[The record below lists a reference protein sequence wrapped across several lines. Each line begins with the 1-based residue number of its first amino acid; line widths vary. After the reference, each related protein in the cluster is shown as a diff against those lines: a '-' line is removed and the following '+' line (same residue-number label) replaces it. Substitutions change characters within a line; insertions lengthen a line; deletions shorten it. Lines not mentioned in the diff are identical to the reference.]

1 MVFTDALSVP
11 AILRKCSPQMCREN
25 STFVRTKK
33 STMKNLVF
41 PLLLTIVA
49 VPASAQLPQ
58 IADTVAREGLP
69 VLRSYVPP
77 DVVRRAAR
85 KYGRSLYC
93 IEKSTAANCQDSYLV
108 GLLRGGGSL
117 KMEWMC
123 DDPKMVLHRGR
134 ARVSDAAAF

>member
-1 MVFTDALSVP
+1 
-11 AILRKCSPQMCREN
+11 
-25 STFVRTKK
+25 
-33 STMKNLVF
+33 MKNIFF
-41 PLLLTIVA
+41 PLLLTVVA
-49 VPASAQLPQ
+49 AASAQLPQ

-77 DVVRRAAR
+77 DVVHRAAR

-93 IEKSTAANCQDSYLV
+93 IEKSTAVNCQDSYLV

-123 DDPKMVLHRGR
+123 DDPKMVWQWNRRSVVHT
-134 ARVSDAAAF
+134 ATP

>member
-1 MVFTDALSVP
+1 
-11 AILRKCSPQMCREN
+11 
-25 STFVRTKK
+25 
-33 STMKNLVF
+33 MKNLF
-41 PLLLTIVA
+41 FLLLLTVVA
-49 VPASAQLPQ
+49 ATAPAQIPQ

-77 DVVRRAAR
+77 DVVHRAAR

-108 GLLRGGGSL
+108 GLLRGGASL

-123 DDPKMVLHRGR
+123 DDPKMVWLRNKR
-134 ARVSDAAAF
+134 RSISTATL